1 MKITFLGTGSPE
13 SHARRASS
21 GYLVEVG
28 NDRILLDCG
37 GGVVSRLIESG
48 RLPSDITHLFFTH
61 LHTDHMMDYGRLIH
75 AAWDEGLVS
84 MQVTGPAPIASVT
97 EKLFG
102 EDGVFST
109 DLRARTENQGSQEVW
124 LARGGTLPRAWPLP
138 KVTEVE
144 PGFTFEGYG
153 WKLTSCSAPHA
164 QPWLTCM
171 AFRIEAEGKSFV
183 YSGDSALCP
192 EVEALTQGADVLLHW
207 CYRMKEET
215 SNTFIASMSPS
226 PDQIGEMAERA
237 GVKKVFI
244 THIRKKTDTEAGRTE
259 ALVDLKSK
267 FTGEVGVAED
277 LTTIRL

>member
-28 NDRILLDCG
+28 NDKILLDCG

-84 MQVTGPAPIASVT
+84 MKVTGPAPIASIS

-102 EDGVFST
+102 EDGVLST

-124 LARGGTLPRAWPLP
+124 LARGGTLPRPWPTP
-138 KVTEVE
+138 EITEVE
-144 PGFTFEGYG
+144 PGFTYQGDG

-183 YSGDSALCP
+183 YSGDSALST
-192 EVEALTQGADVLLHW
+192 EVEALCKEADVLLHW

-215 SNTFIASMSPS
+215 SNAFIASMSPS

-237 GVKKVFI
+237 GVKQLFI
-244 THIRKKTDTEAGRTE
+244 THMRKKTDTEKGRAKALADVQSTFTRE
-259 ALVDLKSK
+259 ARI
-267 FTGEVGVAED
+267 AED
-277 LTTIRL
+277 LDMVEL

>member
-28 NDRILLDCG
+28 TDKILLDCG

-48 RLPSDITHLFFTH
+48 RLPSDVTHLFFTH

-75 AAWDEGLVS
+75 AAWDEGRVS
-84 MQVTGPAPIASVT
+84 MKVIGPAPIASIT

-102 EDGVFST
+102 KDGVLST
-109 DLRARTENQGSQEVW
+109 DLHARTENQGSQEVW
-124 LARGGTLPRAWPLP
+124 LAIGGTLPRPWPSP
-138 KVTEVE
+138 EISEVE
-144 PGFTFEGYG
+144 PGFYYEGNG

-183 YSGDSALCP
+183 YSGDSALSA
-192 EVEALTQGADVLLHW
+192 EVEELCKDADVLLHW

-237 GVKKVFI
+237 GVRQLFI
-244 THIRKKTDTEAGRTE
+244 THMRKKTDTEKGRAKALADVKSTFTRE
-259 ALVDLKSK
+259 AKI
-267 FTGEVGVAED
+267 AED
-277 LTTIRL
+277 LDMVKL